1 MSIYLRHVI
10 ADVPTH
16 WNSSYLAWCR
26 LLELK
31 EYICILEANLA
42 ENNNRDIKKDFQQLF
57 KIMLTNDEWDLLRD
71 LIPVLGPFEEA
82 TRYLGSSN
90 YATYSI
96 ISPLISEIIKILKP
110 VSLTNEINIE
120 KIEDIFVA
128 INEDIQ
134 KRTDLDKSMQTSNAL
149 ERVKETLYRA
159 MLFYWKRDNILYLPS
174 ILDPCVKKIE
184 FAPDKID
191 EVQELLKDKYNEMK
205 NNLAVNSTT
214 ASTTTTLAQN

>member
-1 MSIYLRHVI
+1 MRFAVCKVEKVKGIKCAKKYRIGTSTSNCS
-10 ADVPTH
+10 TH
-16 WNSSYLAWCR
+16 LNNVHGIT
-26 LLELK
+26 E
-31 EYICILEANLA
+31 EQVDINL
-42 ENNNRDIKKDFQQLF
+42 
-57 KIMLTNDEWDLLRD
+57 
-71 LIPVLGPFEEA
+71 V
-82 TRYLGSSN
+82 SSN
-90 YATYSI
+90 TPHNKLRQLEF
-96 ISPLISEIIKILKP
+96 PLISEIIKILKP